1 VEFAALAAKRHR
13 LEEAAPTSRAARAAL
28 RNSSELTLLLAGSQL
43 GITACTL
50 ALGAI
55 SKPAVHHWLTPLFTS
70 WGLPLV
76 AADVVALPIRND
88 AYDVALAPHMLYH
101 VEDRVG
107 AAHELRRVLAPD
119 GRCIAVTNGEA
130 NQQELVAMVEHVVGN
145 GWHWHRQDRAFTL
158 ENGAVPLATAFDQ
171 VERIDAPASA
181 VHVTDADVFAGYIAS
196 VGDLYEPQVSSWIAW
211 ADVVDEC
218 RHRVAAIV
226 ARDGAFVVS
235 SVFGAF
241 VCR

>member
-1 VEFAALAAKRHR
+1 VLGIAGLAPHERVVEVGCGNGAYLERIPTAMGVDCSTGMLAATRVR
-13 LEEAAPTSRAARAAL
+13 IP
-28 RNSSELTLLLAGSQL
+28 N
-43 GITACTL
+43 
-50 ALGAI
+50 
-55 SKPAVHHWLTPLFTS
+55 
-70 WGLPLV
+70 PLV
-76 AADVVALPIRND
+76 AANVVALPIRND

-130 NQQELVAMVEHVVGN
+130 NQQVLVAMVEHVVGN

-196 VGDLYEPQVSSWIAW
+196 VGDLYEPQVSSGIAW